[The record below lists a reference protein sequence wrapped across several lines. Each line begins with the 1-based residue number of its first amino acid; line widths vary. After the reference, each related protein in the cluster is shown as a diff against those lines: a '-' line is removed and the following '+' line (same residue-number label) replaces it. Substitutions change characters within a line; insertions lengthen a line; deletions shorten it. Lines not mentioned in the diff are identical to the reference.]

1 MKFDFQLTAA
11 VLVALAIGSISSAS
25 AHGEK
30 SQSSKPGAVVKEQK
44 PWGIAGDAKA
54 VKRTIEVRMLDT
66 MRFEP
71 NRIDVKQGETIR
83 FVHKNDGKL
92 MHEFII
98 GTKEELREHAA
109 LMEKF
114 PNMEHDEPYMAHVAS
129 GTTGQMIW
137 TFNRVGDFEFACLI
151 PGHYQSGMVGKIKV
165 SK

>member
-1 MKFDFQLTAA
+1 MGD
-11 VLVALAIGSISSAS
+11 
-25 AHGEK
+25 
-30 SQSSKPGAVVKEQK
+30 
-44 PWGIAGDAKA
+44 AGDAKA

-98 GTKEELREHAA
+98 GTAEELREHAA

-114 PNMEHDEPYMAHVAS
+114 PNMEHDEPYMAHVAPWYDRPDDS
-129 GTTGQMIW
+129 GLPTG
-137 TFNRVGDFEFACLI
+137 R
-151 PGHYQSGMVGKIKV
+151 
-165 SK
+165 

>member
-1 MKFDFQLTAA
+1 
-11 VLVALAIGSISSAS
+11 
-25 AHGEK
+25 
-30 SQSSKPGAVVKEQK
+30 
-44 PWGIAGDAKA
+44 
-54 VKRTIEVRMLDT
+54 MLDT

-114 PNMEHDEPYMAHVAS
+114 PNMEHDEPLH
-129 GTTGQMIW
+129 GTRCI
-137 TFNRVGDFEFACLI
+137 RYDRPDDLDFQ
-151 PGHYQSGMVGKIKV
+151 PGR
-165 SK
+165 